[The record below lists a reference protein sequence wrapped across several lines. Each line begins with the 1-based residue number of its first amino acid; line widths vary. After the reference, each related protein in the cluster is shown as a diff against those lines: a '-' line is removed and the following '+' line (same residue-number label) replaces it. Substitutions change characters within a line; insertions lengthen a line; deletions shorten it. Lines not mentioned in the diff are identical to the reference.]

1 MCHPRSSGSVS
12 ISCNVHFKCFT
23 EHQVVSC
30 KILFRQHWTYDLNGC
45 GRHFGTAHSV
55 LTTVAIGSLKLK
67 VNHPSLAWF
76 SEHQPHRCVSLRWN
90 LLLEN
95 AVQPILNFRHREE
108 FSNNILWTERVRLQW
123 CAARFPGGLHL
134 RYLPSVHNTADSKHQ
149 APLQKEHTM
158 FCKNCFKK
166 KINSKQ
172 SHPGRSSSR
181 QDGNAVEQKPAEEAC
196 GCVT

>member
-12 ISCNVHFKCFT
+12 ISCIVHFKCFT

-30 KILFRQHWTYDLNGC
+30 KIRFRQHWTYDLNERG
-45 GRHFGTAHSV
+45 HHLGTAHSV

-76 SEHQPHRCVSLRWN
+76 SEDQPHRCVSLRWN

-95 AVQPILNFRHREE
+95 AVQPILNFRHCEG
-108 FSNNILWTERVRLQW
+108 FSNNIGRVRLQW

-134 RYLPSVHNTADSKHQ
+134 RYLPSVHNIADSKHQ

-166 KINSKQ
+166 QKKNQSKVIQ
-172 SHPGRSSSR
+172 EGLQVDRMEM
-181 QDGNAVEQKPAEEAC
+181 Q
-196 GCVT
+196 